1 MSILPK
7 VTTLINSIS
16 NEKFSRERK
25 KLLQVLIDYIKKKQ
39 AAEEEVHLNFICT
52 HNSRRSQFAQIW
64 AIIAANYYGIDVSC
78 YSGGTEVT
86 SFNERAVES
95 LKRSGLI
102 IFHEGDQNPTYSI
115 TYSED
120 SAAIEAY
127 SKLYDASANPTTEFA
142 AVMTCSD
149 ADANCPFIP
158 GAKKRIPLHYEDPK
172 EFDESPEEE
181 TMYDERSKQIASE
194 MFYVFSQIN
203 DNK

>member
-7 VTTLINSIS
+7 ISTLINSIS
-16 NEKFSRERK
+16 TLELTPERK
-25 KLLQVLIDYIKKKQ
+25 VLLQVLIDYIIKKQ
-39 AAEEEVHLNFICT
+39 GAKVKVHLNFICT

-64 AIIAANYYGIDVSC
+64 AIIAANYYGIDVAC

-86 SFNERAVES
+86 SFNKRAVAS

-102 IFHEGDQNPTYSI
+102 IKSEGDQNHVCSI
-115 TYSED
+115 TFSED
-120 SAAIEAY
+120 NDGIEAY
-127 SKLYDASANPTTEFA
+127 SKLYDASINPTSGFA

-149 ADANCPFIP
+149 ADANCPYIS
-158 GAKKRIPLHYEDPK
+158 GAEKRIPLHYEDPK

-181 TMYDERSKQIASE
+181 MMYDERSKQIASE

-203 DNK
+203 KNK